1 MSLSGLDKR
10 NMKRKESILIA
21 TVVSSLQ
28 RKRKDS
34 KACGGSEH
42 MLKFSLLLYHMEFA
56 NLLERA
62 NERSSYNQLGDQ
74 V

>member
-1 MSLSGLDKR
+1 MRLSGLDKR

-34 KACGGSEH
+34 NGGSEH
-42 MLKFSLLLYHMEFA
+42 KLKFSLLLYHMEFA
-56 NLLERA
+56 TLLERA